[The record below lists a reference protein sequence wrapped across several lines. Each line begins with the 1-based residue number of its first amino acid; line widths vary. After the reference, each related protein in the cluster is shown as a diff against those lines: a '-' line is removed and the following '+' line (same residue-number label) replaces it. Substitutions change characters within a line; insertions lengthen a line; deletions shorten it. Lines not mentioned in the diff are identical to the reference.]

1 MSVVRQA
8 CLRHWLGLVNASTAV
23 VLVLPFLAPLL
34 LSNGQTQ
41 LANFIYDAYSF
52 TCHEWPF
59 RAYFLFGPQV
69 TYSADELQAAGL
81 SSIYHFRGS
90 PELGYKV
97 AFCARNVAIYAGAL
111 LGGMLIATS
120 AGRRLRLSFRVYL
133 LLIAP
138 MALDGF
144 TQLPGWRES
153 TWELRTV
160 TGLLFGLAS
169 VLLIYPRLGVVLE
182 EVFQRR
188 DPQLGLDVAV
198 R

>member
-1 MSVVRQA
+1 M
-8 CLRHWLGLVNASTAV
+8 
-23 VLVLPFLAPLL
+23 LVLPFLAPLL
-34 LSNGQTQ
+34 LSRGQTE

-59 RAYFLFGPQV
+59 RAYFLFGRQV

-97 AFCARNVAIYAGAL
+97 AFCARNVAIYGGAL
-111 LGGMLIATS
+111 LGGLLFATT
-120 AGRRLRLSFRVYL
+120 AGRRLQLSFGSYL

-153 TWELRTV
+153 TWELRTM

-169 VLLIYPRLGVVLE
+169 ALLIYPRLASVLE
-182 EVFQRR
+182 EISQRR
-188 DPQLGLDVAV
+188 AAQPGRDVVV